1 MIAGEGIARE
11 VCLYFSAIL
20 LRGNRS
26 RKMSADG
33 LVAFDS
39 PGYPHLADVGIS
51 VKYNYS
57 AILPPREGGLKYHPF
72 AKVPIGVLKV
82 FPGIQFGLFEDIMTE
97 KLSGIVL
104 ETFGAGNIPM
114 GNGELL
120 PIIKKAFAAGTVIAV
135 CSQCP
140 SGTVTL
146 GAYETSSELKRAG
159 AVSGGDMTTEAG
171 MYAYIFHEFY
181 ASRMVYY
188 LNLTLL
194 IGYAT
199 LYPDAQF
206 LIFFVIPVRAWIL
219 GLLYLL
225 LNAIELFNLMVPEFL
240 FPHCLFPLVGF
251 GSYILYFGSDI
262 KNLLPP
268 GLRMRATRGYRRAAP
283 KKTGT
288 VPFRPAQPS
297 YTHKCTV
304 CGRTDVSNP
313 ELEFRYCSRCSGYHC
328 YCQEHIDQHTHITES

>member
-1 MIAGEGIARE
+1 MKDLRRKFNRMCLRNRDKGIPNLMLYICIGSGLVYLMSMMNGGSVLYDALAFNKALILKGQVWRLFTYVFTYNQGGNPLLVLISL
-11 VCLYFSAIL
+11 VCYFSLARAIE
-20 LRGNRS
+20 
-26 RKMSADG
+26 
-33 LVAFDS
+33 
-39 PGYPHLADVGIS
+39 HLWGTFRFNLFYFTGILFMD
-51 VKYNYS
+51 
-57 AILPPREGGLKYHPF
+57 IF
-72 AKVPIGVLKV
+72 AMI
-82 FPGIQFGLFEDIMTE
+82 
-97 KLSGIVL
+97 
-104 ETFGAGNIPM
+104 
-114 GNGELL
+114 
-120 PIIKKAFAAGTVIAV
+120 FAPAAT
-135 CSQCP
+135 
-140 SGTVTL
+140 
-146 GAYETSSELKRAG
+146 
-159 AVSGGDMTTEAG
+159 GDLTTEAG

-225 LNAIELFNLMVPEFL
+225 LNAIELFNLMVPQFL

-251 GSYILYFGSDI
+251 GSYLLYFGSDI

-328 YCQEHIDQHTHITES
+328 YCQEHIDHHEHITNEIEN